1 MEQRH
6 KKRLATCNSC
16 THFKE
21 AAQGNWFGY
30 TPICTNCPTQTGPNE
45 YLKDS
50 GKTVTWV
57 FNCPEALFCPNYEK
71 VDNYIERV
79 RKGVALCRNGGS
91 ICAWDEIYSDKKFY
105 KTEFGRKILRA
116 NLGLPEEPTKENTDK
131 DSFVK
136 KLDAKKEEDLRTIT
150 YLRGQVKHGVSL
162 EDALKNLG
170 YKKEEISK

>member
-16 THFKE
+16 VYFKE
-21 AAQGNWFGY
+21 AALGNWVGY
-30 TPICTNCPTQTGPNE
+30 TPLCTNCPTQIGPNE

-71 VDNYIERV
+71 TDNYIERV
-79 RKGVALCRNGGS
+79 RKGVALCRNGDPVRT
-91 ICAWDEIYSDKKFY
+91 WDKVYSDKEFY

-116 NLGLPEEPTKENTDK
+116 NLGLPEKPIKENTDK
-131 DSFVK
+131 DSFAK
-136 KLDAKKEEDLRTIT
+136 KLNAKKKEDLRTIT
-150 YLRGQVKHGVSL
+150 YLRYQVKHGVSL

-170 YKKEEISK
+170 YKKEETSK